1 MNGCSGRIVENAE
14 RDKLLEAT
22 VKLASEK
29 KTKKKK
35 GDNTLVSAV
44 ANISAVGDDGFE
56 NVIIVKV
63 DMAEAKGEKRYL
75 LIEEEAK
82 ERIKQK
88 GTRTNC

>member
-1 MNGCSGRIVENAE
+1 M
-14 RDKLLEAT
+14 
-22 VKLASEK
+22 
-29 KTKKKK
+29 
-35 GDNTLVSAV
+35 